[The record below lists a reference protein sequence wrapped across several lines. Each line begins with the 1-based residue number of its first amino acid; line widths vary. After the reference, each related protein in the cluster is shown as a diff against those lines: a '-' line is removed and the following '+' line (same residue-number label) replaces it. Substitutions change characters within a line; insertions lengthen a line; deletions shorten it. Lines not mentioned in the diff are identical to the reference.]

1 MNQNTTPVS
10 FVGKHTFTH
19 EEKEQKLQQMLMSM
33 RQKEEIE
40 AELKTTQSTY
50 KAKIN
55 AKDAEIKLIANLL
68 NAGVEDR
75 TFQCVLTKDFDNGK
89 RVYTEVGTN
98 KVVGEEPLTA
108 ADYQVQMNLEEA
120 VIKANNEEADR
131 MVEGATEAIE
141 QAGLHIVPDEPVE
154 LSPEQIAIAEVG
166 PIEPEVI
173 NEPKKGGKDKQPII
187 LQPTDELE
195 ADPFSDDDEDEDD
208 DPFMFSDI

>member
-1 MNQNTTPVS
+1 MTQNNTPVS

-75 TFQCVLTKDFDNGK
+75 TFQCILTKDFENGK

-108 ADYQVQMNLEEA
+108 ADYQTQMNLEEA
-120 VIKANNEEADR
+120 AIKANNEEADR
-131 MVEGATEAIE
+131 MVEDATEAIE

-154 LSPEQIAIAEVG
+154 LSPEQVEIAEAG

-187 LQPTDELE
+187 LQPTEDVE
-195 ADPFSDDDEDEDD
+195 DPFGDDDEDG
-208 DPFMFSDI
+208 DPFSFDDI